1 MKRILN
7 IFSLT
12 NIANLYTLL
21 WLLYYMQGILYSKG
35 GIVGVSIMSI
45 FILISLYLVFK
56 VNQQTDLP
64 ILLKVL
70 NVLVLLFTIYGT
82 LRILNPVPIFREG
95 GLLHNPNSFLKTY
108 YISLLPIYSFYY
120 FVRSGKVDADWIKV
134 WTLVFIAFSIVQFH
148 NSELLLI
155 QKMSAERLQS
165 SVLVNNM
172 GYSFVSLMCLIPF
185 FSKNKAIQNILII
198 LFGLFVI
205 TSVKRGAIL
214 CYSVNTFV
222 FLLYRLRDTPRRKRL
237 MILALVLTCLYV
249 VFSYLH
255 NVISENETLAKLLVM
270 DITNSS
276 GRDVLYQESW
286 NIIIREC
293 NLFKILFGHGADSSI
308 AFLGNYAHNDWL
320 EFALNMGLCG
330 VAVYFVFYIAFAQT
344 VVAAKN
350 DLIRLSLLFLFIPC
364 VMKAIFSMSIGDFQI
379 YETAVLAFSIA
390 HSSKESLTV

>member
-82 LRILNPVPIFREG
+82 LRILNPEPIFREG

-155 QKMSAERLQS
+155 Q
-165 SVLVNNM
+165 
-172 GYSFVSLMCLIPF
+172 
-185 FSKNKAIQNILII
+185 
-198 LFGLFVI
+198 
-205 TSVKRGAIL
+205 
-214 CYSVNTFV
+214 
-222 FLLYRLRDTPRRKRL
+222 
-237 MILALVLTCLYV
+237 
-249 VFSYLH
+249 
-255 NVISENETLAKLLVM
+255 
-270 DITNSS
+270 
-276 GRDVLYQESW
+276 
-286 NIIIREC
+286 
-293 NLFKILFGHGADSSI
+293 
-308 AFLGNYAHNDWL
+308 
-320 EFALNMGLCG
+320 
-330 VAVYFVFYIAFAQT
+330 
-344 VVAAKN
+344 
-350 DLIRLSLLFLFIPC
+350 
-364 VMKAIFSMSIGDFQI
+364 
-379 YETAVLAFSIA
+379 
-390 HSSKESLTV
+390 